1 MTEESLKIENK
12 DEEKQ
17 LKKELESINLAEQ
30 KLKTNMGGKIEQL
43 EKQISAILDLEKQ
56 NKPKETVDLEKEK
69 EEEKT
74 KLNEELKAKE
84 DLIKQKEAEIAEVQ
98 AVAEKA
104 EKQKKLNNLLVKIS
118 EFEKVMAERGKE
130 RAKIEER
137 LKQIEKQIEIEE
149 QNILKEK
156 ETKKEEP
163 KESMFDVDFERIQEN
178 TGITSRAFGNAVLQS
193 LGLIEKTDT
202 KTWALWS
209 EKFSSEE
216 FKASNLYK
224 ENEQRINELLK
235 KSWDIDN
242 IDKVDGVEL
251 IPTFHKEK
259 GGVQVGIKY
268 QGSNILLTNLEIKLD
283 KKTHDLGLKMAKAGL
298 EFDKVVKN
306 RKEAETKSVEE
317 KFVTETKENQTKEA
331 NKSEEKEEP
340 VAEQKTGTGEQS
352 GLENKEKG
360 IKSYSVEFIKA
371 KILPLLKNIKQIDEV
386 KNLDIKGSG
395 KEITLNTMIKSLGFN
410 ITVQATLENKGEGI
424 AVKNYKVDAMWPARG
439 QAKKALEPHLNKIPE
454 LLKSYIEKEEGRK
467 IDKIWIES
475 GQLKFQ

>member
-130 RAKIEER
+130 RVK
-137 LKQIEKQIEIEE
+137 IEE

-202 KTWALWS
+202 KTWTLWS

-268 QGSNILLTNLEIKLD
+268 QGSNILLTNL
-283 KKTHDLGLKMAKAGL
+283 
-298 EFDKVVKN
+298 
-306 RKEAETKSVEE
+306 
-317 KFVTETKENQTKEA
+317 
-331 NKSEEKEEP
+331 
-340 VAEQKTGTGEQS
+340 
-352 GLENKEKG
+352 
-360 IKSYSVEFIKA
+360 
-371 KILPLLKNIKQIDEV
+371 
-386 KNLDIKGSG
+386 
-395 KEITLNTMIKSLGFN
+395 
-410 ITVQATLENKGEGI
+410 
-424 AVKNYKVDAMWPARG
+424 
-439 QAKKALEPHLNKIPE
+439 
-454 LLKSYIEKEEGRK
+454 
-467 IDKIWIES
+467 
-475 GQLKFQ
+475 